1 MLIVFQ
7 SIIVYGMM
15 IWVMTYFGGIAY
27 KSQYPQGIDGTDM
40 YQNKS
45 IPFSILLTK
54 SYYFIPI
61 FVFCFFAAVRFKV
74 GVDCES
80 YKDTFYELAQFGTI
94 VSGASE
100 PGFMAISRIVAETT
114 GSHYLLFFILAFLQ
128 ISFLYFAIRKK
139 NYATIYLGVSIM
151 LSGIF
156 LSLMNGMRQN
166 IAACMLVTAIPL
178 VLEKKKWI
186 WFILMTYLAATIHK
200 SAFLFLPIGI
210 LAYFIL
216 DKGILNIKI
225 QLAIIAIC
233 YLLMDKLELSFL
245 DTLFSFGEHAGYDS
259 SSIEGYTEYEAMTKN
274 FGFSSWLLLLTKIVC
289 IAYSKRMQALNN
301 DKTFNIFYN
310 LFFISICINLL
321 FYNNFTIGRLNYYF
335 IIFYPVILSIAL
347 FVMAHSRK
355 KIDRQLF
362 TVTLLLLL
370 ANFSYNLYN
379 AMSKTIEYTLYKFDL
394 FN

>member
-1 MLIVFQ
+1 
-7 SIIVYGMM
+7 MM

-40 YQNKS
+40 YQNKR

-94 VSGASE
+94 VRGASE

-151 LSGIF
+151 LSGTF

-186 WFILMTYLAATIHK
+186 WFILMTFLAATIHK

-216 DKGILNIKI
+216 NKGILNIKI

-245 DTLFSFGEHAGYDS
+245 DTLFSLGEHAGYDS
-259 SSIEGYTEYEAMTKN
+259 SSIEGYTYYEAMTKN

-289 IAYSKRMQALNN
+289 IAYSKRMQTLNN

-347 FVMAHSRK
+347 FVMAYSRK
-355 KIDRQLF
+355 KIDRQMF
-362 TVTLLLLL
+362 IVTLLLLL

-379 AMSKTIEYTLYKFDL
+379 ATGKTIEYTLYKFDL

>member
-1 MLIVFQ
+1 
-7 SIIVYGMM
+7 M
-15 IWVMTYFGGIAY
+15 IWVMTYFGNIAY
-27 KSQYPQGIDGTDM
+27 KVQYPQGIDVVNM
-40 YQNKS
+40 YQNKR

-151 LSGIF
+151 LSGTF

-178 VLEKKKWI
+178 VLEKGKWI
-186 WFILMTYLAATIHK
+186 KFFLMTFLAASIHK
-200 SAFLFLPIGI
+200 SAFLFLPIGL

-216 DKGILNIKI
+216 NKGIPKIKI

-233 YLLMDKLELSFL
+233 YLLMDRIDLSFL
-245 DTLFSFGEHAGYDS
+245 DMLFSFGEHAGYDS
-259 SSIEGYTEYEAMTKN
+259 RAIETYTEYTAMTKN
-274 FGFSSWLLLLTKIVC
+274 FGFSSWLLLLTQIVC
-289 IAYSKRMQALNN
+289 IVYSKRMQALNN
-301 DKTFNIFYN
+301 DQTFNIFYN
-310 LFFISICINLL
+310 LFFISICVNLL

-347 FVMAHSRK
+347 FVMAYSRT
-355 KIDRQLF
+355 KIDRQMF
-362 TVTLLLLL
+362 IVTLLLLL
-370 ANFSYNLYN
+370 ASFSYNLYN
-379 AMSKTIEYTLYKFDL
+379 AMGKTIEFTLYKFDL